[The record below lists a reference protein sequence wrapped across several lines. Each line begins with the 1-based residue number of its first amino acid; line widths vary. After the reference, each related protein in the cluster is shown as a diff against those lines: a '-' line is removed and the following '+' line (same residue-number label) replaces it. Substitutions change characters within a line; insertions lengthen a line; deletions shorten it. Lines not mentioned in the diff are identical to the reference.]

1 MKTKINKS
9 LFLFFLG
16 CFFITNLTYSQKLLE
31 KETQPLSI
39 LLKSAENQ
47 FGVKFSFADKVI
59 DSIRILP
66 YNKSLSL
73 SKVIQYFTNNAP
85 LTFTVLNAKNILINK
100 PILQNSICGYLI
112 DINTKKRVEGAN
124 ISILNTNSHTIT
136 NSNGYFFIEN
146 IDKNSV
152 IEISHISYPTI
163 FLNSTDFLV
172 SRKCIFVSITQKIQQ
187 LPEVLISNFLTS
199 GIVLKTDNSTS
210 INLLKSGILPGLIE
224 PDVLQKIQAL
234 PGISSVNETV
244 SNINIRGGT
253 TDENLLLWDGIKMY
267 HSGHFFGLISAFN
280 PYLTEKVTVIKN
292 GTSAQ
297 YNDGVSGTIKIES
310 LDKINQKFFGGAGFN
325 LLSAD
330 AYAYIPVS
338 KKIGVQISGRRSI
351 TDWLKTPTFTQYF
364 NKAFQDSKITTNT
377 TSSKDIKTSS
387 NFNFFDYSLK
397 LLYNFNKKHRVRAN
411 FLRIENSLNYNELL
425 YDEGIT
431 DSKTSQL
438 EQENMVF
445 GFQLKSK
452 WNSKFNT
459 FLQGYYTKYTINAA
473 NFSVLT
479 DQRLLQHNKV
489 LETGIKLNA
498 NYKINNNLSVLSGY
512 HYYELGVTN
521 SEDVNLPLFI
531 RIIKNVI
538 RNHSVFTQASF
549 HSNNNNTYIK
559 SGVRLNYIEKFEMLQ
574 LEPRLQILQKL
585 SPQFSLKLG
594 GEFKSQNITQIV
606 DLQEDFLGVAKSRW
620 TLTDNNTVPVIKSK
634 QASFGFN
641 FKNNNLFIDL
651 EGFIKKVNG
660 ITTSNQ
666 GFQNQFQ
673 FVKTSGSYNVNGIE
687 FLINKKINNFSI
699 WLGYTFNNNQYTF
712 KDLTPSTFPNNLDIK
727 HSVSF
732 GNTYTYKKLNFALGI
747 HWRKGKPYTIP
758 DKTEPVIS
766 NGISNT
772 INYSL
777 PNNQNL
783 EDYFRADFSST
794 YAFKFDTK
802 VNGFVGVSL
811 LNIFNKNNTLNTYF
825 KANSDASITQVNN
838 SSIGITPNFTFRVS
852 F

>member
-100 PILQNSICGYLI
+100 PISQNSICGYLI

-172 SRKCIFVSITQKIQQ
+172 SKKCIFVSITQKIQQ

-199 GIVLKTDNSTS
+199 GITLKTDNSTS
-210 INLLKSGILPGLIE
+210 IDLLKSGILPGLIE

-234 PGISSVNETV
+234 PGISSVNESV

-330 AYAYIPVS
+330 AYAYVPVS

-397 LLYNFNKKHRVRAN
+397 FLYDLNKNHHIRVN
-411 FLRIENSLNYNELL
+411 YLRIENSLDYNELL
-425 YDEGIT
+425 SDEGVT
-431 DSKTSQL
+431 DSKTSEL
-438 EQENMVF
+438 EQENMVV

-452 WNSKFNT
+452 WTSNFST
-459 FLQGYYTKYTINAA
+459 FLQAYYTKYTINAS

-531 RIIKNVI
+531 RTVKNVI

-651 EGFIKKVNG
+651 EGFIKKVSG

-758 DKTEPVIS
+758 NKTEPVIS